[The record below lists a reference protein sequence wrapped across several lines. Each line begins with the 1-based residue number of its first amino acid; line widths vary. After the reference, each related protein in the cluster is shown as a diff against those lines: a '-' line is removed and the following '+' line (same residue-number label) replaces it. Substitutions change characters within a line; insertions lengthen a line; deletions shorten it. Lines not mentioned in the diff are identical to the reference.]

1 MEGSPLLHWGI
12 EAVRG
17 WCYNMATASLR
28 PLFYLNY
35 LDMEKWEV
43 PREKLKSCPSKGFTH
58 LVHCIGHL
66 ILRPGEAGGVTCA
79 KVGLG
84 QRLSVGMYQPL
95 FLEFIPL
102 GGSV

>member
-17 WCYNMATASLR
+17 WCYNMATASPR

-35 LDMEKWEV
+35 LDMEKMGGSTGETQ
-43 PREKLKSCPSKGFTH
+43 KLPFKGLYTPSALH
-58 LVHCIGHL
+58 WASDS
-66 ILRPGEAGGVTCA
+66 EAGRGWWCCLCQGWPRATLFSWYVST
-79 KVGLG
+79 
-84 QRLSVGMYQPL
+84 L